1 MTRPQRYLLHMALF
15 VAAVVAMC
23 ALLFSSLARFF
34 LGNPAVNGT
43 IVGIMLAGTVYVFR
57 QVMLLNPEV
66 GWIERYRR
74 NQAQPARARP
84 PRLIAPVVQMLA
96 ERKSGRISL
105 SATSMR
111 TLLDGIATRL
121 EETRETSRYLIGLLI
136 CLGLLGTF
144 YGLLETVGTVG
155 DVLAALG
162 FGGGDV
168 TRAFNELKTG
178 LQAPLEGMRT
188 AFSASLFGLAGFLVL
203 GFLDLQAGLAQNR
216 FYNELEEWLASFTRL
231 TGGGGFA
238 ESGDASVP
246 AYIQALLE
254 QTADSLEGLQRILGR
269 GEESRITANANIVSL
284 TERLGALTDQMR
296 TEQSL
301 LVRLAEGQ
309 IELKPVLQRLADA
322 GSQRSPVQEEARN
335 HLRNIEVHLAR
346 LYEDVSQG
354 RSSAVQEI
362 RSEIRLLART
372 IAALAEEAER

>member
-74 NQAQPARARP
+74 NQAQPARARA

-144 YGLLETVGTVG
+144 YGLLETVGSVG
-155 DVLAALG
+155 DVLGALG

-216 FYNELEEWLASFTRL
+216 FYNELEEWLSGITDLTPAGTVSSDHVNRQLSTAILHMQRAVEDLSNRL
-231 TGGGGFA
+231 GEQPTGGTLSPPAHSDEQIRDLARGVNQLVTQMRA
-238 ESGDASVP
+238 EQKVVREWVDE
-246 AYIQALLE
+246 QAAQQSE
-254 QTADSLEGLQRILGR
+254 V
-269 GEESRITANANIVSL
+269 ANAL
-284 TERLGALTDQMR
+284 RE
-296 TEQSL
+296 
-301 LVRLAEGQ
+301 LATNMKRRG
-309 IELKPVLQRLADA
+309 
-322 GSQRSPVQEEARN
+322 
-335 HLRNIEVHLAR
+335 
-346 LYEDVSQG
+346 
-354 RSSAVQEI
+354 
-362 RSEIRLLART
+362 
-372 IAALAEEAER
+372 